1 MKTAILILT
10 VCGGVVVAGC
20 GQKGALYL
28 PDKNAAVVT
37 RPAGAES
44 NTPAPAQPAPAPS
57 QQPQNK
63 PKSDD
68 DSQASKPRS

>member
-1 MKTAILILT
+1 MKTAILLLM
-10 VCGGVVVAGC
+10 VCGGAIVAGC

-37 RPAGAES
+37 RPA
-44 NTPAPAQPAPAPS
+44 QPAPAPS

-63 PKSDD
+63 DKNDD
-68 DSQASKPRS
+68 DSQSSKPKS

>member
-1 MKTAILILT
+1 MKTAILMVML
-10 VCGGVVVAGC
+10 CGGVVVAGC

-44 NTPAPAQPAPAPS
+44 NSPAPAQPAPAPA
-57 QQPQNK
+57 QPPQNK
-63 PKSDD
+63 DKNDD
-68 DSQASKPRS
+68 DSQSSRPKN